1 MSDYMQTFHIKN
13 IVEHGP
19 ELKSY
24 YFEQTFE
31 AAPGQFINLWIPG
44 LDEKPFSISD
54 IQNGLIEISVK
65 AFGPFT
71 KELMKMKTGE
81 YLGVRGPFG
90 RGFSIQQ
97 NSLLIGGGIGIAP
110 LRYLANHLHKRAISF
125 VPLLGAVT
133 ASDFIF
139 PKDFTD
145 ISKSYFTTD
154 DGTKG
159 RKGLVIDPL
168 REIIVKENIKFIY
181 AAGPEIM
188 FAAIKEIL
196 DELYLP
202 YEFCMERYMKCGI
215 GICGQC
221 VLDDN
226 GLRLCV
232 EGPVLNQDDLK
243 GVTEIG
249 LPHRDAAGQRVME

>member
-1 MSDYMQTFHIKN
+1 MSDLMQSFPIKK
-13 IVEHGP
+13 IIEHAEG
-19 ELKSY
+19 LKSF

-31 AAPGQFINLWIPG
+31 AEPGQFINLWIPG
-44 LDEKPFSISD
+44 LDEKPFSVSHIK
-54 IQNGLIEISVK
+54 NGLLEISVK

-81 YLGVRGPFG
+81 YLGLRGPFG
-90 RGFSIQQ
+90 KGFSVQKD
-97 NSLLIGGGIGIAP
+97 SLLIGGGIGIAP
-110 LRYLANHLHKRAISF
+110 LRYLAFKLHQKAVPF
-125 VPLLGAVT
+125 VSLLLSLT

-139 PKDFTD
+139 PKDFVD
-145 ISKSYFTTD
+145 ISKTYFTTD

-159 RKGLVIDPL
+159 RKGIVIDPL

-249 LPHRDAAGQRVME
+249 MPHRDAAGQRVLE